1 MAKFVFCVVAAACLI
16 SSAACFP
23 SSKLP
28 LLSPR
33 ETSSPNLRLRGG
45 GWFDTRTPVYWP
57 VLEGDKEEIPEDGS
71 YGGHYS
77 LEEVCGDMECEFL
90 GEWHPWPAWIGI
102 LFYHLAIAVL
112 IAWLQQQPWVPST
125 M

>member
-90 GEWHPWPAWIGI
+90 GI
-102 LFYHLAIAVL
+102 LSLQNTNVLPICLFRSLRAEGRGAV
-112 IAWLQQQPWVPST
+112 AR
-125 M
+125 